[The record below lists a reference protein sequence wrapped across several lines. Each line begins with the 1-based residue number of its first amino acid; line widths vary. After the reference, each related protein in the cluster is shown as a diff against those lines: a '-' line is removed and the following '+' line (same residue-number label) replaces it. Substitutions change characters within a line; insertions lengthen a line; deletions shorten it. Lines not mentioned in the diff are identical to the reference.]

1 MNAAVSGEH
10 FVADLV
16 RILIRLRC
24 RLVASALAVAHH
36 AIRADENVV
45 RLRVEVLPAP
55 VLANFKAPAA
65 PIGRDLLD
73 RVVAGS
79 FSPLRCAAA
88 SHREPTTCAASA
100 LWLRTAALR
109 DVLHL
114 PHLEW

>member
-36 AIRADENVV
+36 AIRANENVV
-45 RLRVEVLPAP
+45 RLRVEPFPAP
-55 VLANFKAPAA
+55 VLADLEATATPVS
-65 PIGRDLLD
+65 RDLLD
-73 RVVAGS
+73 RVMS
-79 FSPLRCAAA
+79 DSIPSLRRAAA

-100 LWLRTAALR
+100 LWLRTATLR
-109 DVLHL
+109 
-114 PHLEW
+114 